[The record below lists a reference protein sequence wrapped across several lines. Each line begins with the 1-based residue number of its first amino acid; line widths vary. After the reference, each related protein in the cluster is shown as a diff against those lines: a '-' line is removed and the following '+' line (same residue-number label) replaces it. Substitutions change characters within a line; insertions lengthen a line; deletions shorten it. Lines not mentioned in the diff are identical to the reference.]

1 MFEVRSHVGV
11 LGQWSGYLV
20 SGMRCDMM
28 TKKEA
33 WEFLDEHIPEG
44 AGYDPCEWEE
54 MAEYIEQYNEA
65 YRIVR
70 GAVLNDSDV

>member
-1 MFEVRSHVGV
+1 
-11 LGQWSGYLV
+11 
-20 SGMRCDMM
+20 MM